1 MDWLPPA
8 GMTGTFERFDARPGG
23 TYRLVLTYT
32 NSSTSRGKTTSDTD
46 IVELRF
52 IELVPGVR
60 VVQAVDFVSDDPS
73 YATAMTMKWE
83 LTEVERERASKSR
96 LATSLR

>member
-32 NSSTSRGKTTSDTD
+32 NSSTSRGKTTPDTD
-46 IVELRF
+46 IVEFRF